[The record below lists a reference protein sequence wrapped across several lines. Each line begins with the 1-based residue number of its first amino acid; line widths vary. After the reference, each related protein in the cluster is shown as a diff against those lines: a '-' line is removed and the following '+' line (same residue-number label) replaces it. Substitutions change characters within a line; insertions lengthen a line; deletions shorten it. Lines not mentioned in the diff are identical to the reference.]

1 MWTHLHKMGVTTTK
15 KNFIGNRTYYLKRCR
30 QIQPAKIEQKSKR
43 WYTKIISKQTKKIT
57 IWATT
62 KGEERFT
69 PCLERESTTTLAY
82 FNTWENSTWIYKDI
96 NLISSRKKW
105 NFHQPH
111 MKRKPKQIH
120 RAINSA
126 HSMKVAKRTLM
137 LF

>member
-1 MWTHLHKMGVTTTK
+1 MNPLTQNGCYNYKIFFL
-15 KNFIGNRTYYLKRCR
+15 GNRTYYLKGCR
-30 QIQPAKIEQKSKR
+30 QIQSAKIEQKSKR

-62 KGEERFT
+62 KEEERFT

-111 MKRKPKQIH
+111 MKPKPKQTH
-120 RAINSA
+120 RAVNSA